1 MGTHIE
7 SLTSTPVASEAPYY
21 VRGLALGV
29 MAFLIG
35 IHLWT
40 WVFMLPTFLG
50 GRADFRQLYTAGYMV
65 RTGHAR
71 ELYNYDSQLRFQNEI
86 VSRADIPLP
95 FIRPAYQALLFAPFS
110 WLRYRTAYLVFLAAN
125 LVLLGISS
133 RLLRPFMDSLAEIY
147 RWLPAAMFLG
157 YLPVAAALMQ
167 GQDSILL
174 LTLLLAAAV
183 SLEQNREL
191 TAGALVGL
199 GLFKFQIVLP
209 IALLFLI
216 WRRWRFSAGFAI
228 SATAAGSASIWL
240 VGLAQAR
247 IYVRSLV
254 AMGASLTP
262 RADLL
267 RYPIP
272 VAAMANLRG
281 LIFGLAGGRIPA
293 LWIQATTIVL
303 SGVVL
308 SLVAGW
314 AFRERGGKGSNALL
328 LAITASSVVSY
339 YLLIHDL
346 SVLLIPIVVTLN
358 RFIGAETSGDRMG
371 RRIGWAAALLFVAP
385 VCFSYI
391 PDHFYLVAAPL
402 LFFLVTVMAAS
413 RWGALAAPAT

>member
-71 ELYNYDSQLRFQNEI
+71 ELYNYDSQLRFQNET

-95 FIRPAYQALLFAPFS
+95 FIRPAYQALLFVPLS
-110 WLRYRTAYLVFLAAN
+110 WLRYRAAYLVFLAVN
-125 LVLLGISS
+125 LVLLGISFW
-133 RLLRPFMDSLAEIY
+133 LLRPFMDNLAEIY
-147 RWLPAAMFLG
+147 RWLPAAIFLG
-157 YLPVAAALMQ
+157 YLPIAAALMQ

-183 SLEQNREL
+183 SLGRGRDL
-191 TAGALVGL
+191 TAGLLVGL
-199 GLFKFQIVLP
+199 GLFKFQIALP

-216 WRRWRFSAGFAI
+216 WRRWRFSAGFAV
-228 SATAAGSASIWL
+228 SATAAGAGSIWL
-240 VGLAQAR
+240 VGLAQTR

-293 LWIQATTIVL
+293 FWIQATTIVL
-303 SGVVL
+303 SGL
-308 SLVAGW
+308 ILGLVA
-314 AFRERGGKGSNALL
+314 ASSFKERGGSNALL

-358 RFIGAETSGDRMG
+358 RFIRAETSGDRMG
-371 RRIGWAAALLFVAP
+371 RLIARASALLFVAP
-385 VCFSYI
+385 ICFSYI
-391 PDHFYLVAAPL
+391 PDHFYLVAVPL
-402 LFFLVTVMAAS
+402 LFFLVVVMAAG
-413 RWGALAAPAT
+413 RREALAATAT

>member
-125 LVLLGISS
+125 LVLLGISF
-133 RLLRPFMDSLAEIY
+133 RLLRPFMDRLAEIY

-157 YLPVAAALMQ
+157 YLPIAAALMQ

-183 SLEQNREL
+183 SLGRGRDL
-191 TAGALVGL
+191 TAGLLAGL

-209 IALLFLI
+209 IAL
-216 WRRWRFSAGFAI
+216 
-228 SATAAGSASIWL
+228 
-240 VGLAQAR
+240 
-247 IYVRSLV
+247 
-254 AMGASLTP
+254 
-262 RADLL
+262 
-267 RYPIP
+267 
-272 VAAMANLRG
+272 
-281 LIFGLAGGRIPA
+281 
-293 LWIQATTIVL
+293 
-303 SGVVL
+303 
-308 SLVAGW
+308 
-314 AFRERGGKGSNALL
+314 
-328 LAITASSVVSY
+328 SS
-339 YLLIHDL
+339 
-346 SVLLIPIVVTLN
+346 
-358 RFIGAETSGDRMG
+358 
-371 RRIGWAAALLFVAP
+371 
-385 VCFSYI
+385 
-391 PDHFYLVAAPL
+391 
-402 LFFLVTVMAAS
+402 
-413 RWGALAAPAT
+413 